1 VSIHIENR
9 QNAFQPRLRHIRA
22 VVKRILSHLK
32 RPDMEI
38 GIVFVHDAEIRKM
51 NRKYLSRNY
60 ATNVLSFSMQEGDF
74 SSVNPSLLGDIV
86 ISVDTAVRDSE
97 RGGVSVEDE
106 IDYLLIHGM
115 LHLLGYDHE
124 RSGEEAAKRME
135 EMQQALFLEIKG
147 YALER
152 QL

>member
-1 VSIHIENR
+1 
-9 QNAFQPRLRHIRA
+9 
-22 VVKRILSHLK
+22 
-32 RPDMEI
+32 
-38 GIVFVHDAEIRKM
+38 M